1 MYWKKA
7 VGVAMAGA
15 LSLSLA
21 ACGSTSTPSSQSKPA
36 AKAET
41 PAQLIGSLPSTL
53 QALYQHNTDPVQAS
67 AYSSFKPVKGPWK
80 ICFADSYEGNPW
92 RVTVKNDLQAMATMF
107 GSKVSSLQVAVA
119 NNDITQQI
127 SQIEQFANSGCS
139 VILTIP
145 ASSTGLNGAIQAA
158 YQKGVPV
165 VSFAGAVTSPY
176 AINVDSNYYLWG
188 ENMAEGI
195 ASALHGHGNVL
206 MVEGIAGQPI
216 TQQEDEGGLAGFA
229 NYPGIKVV
237 SQVNGDWTPSV
248 TQSVVLNVLTTNP
261 APINGV
267 WTTGSE
273 TEEVASDFAQVHRPL
288 PVISASISGDALG
301 YWHAHQ
307 STFKFYG
314 GAVLPDWTAQ
324 TAFRIAVR
332 LLEGQHP
339 KLDTLLVPIPTVTQA
354 SLANWYQSC
363 MTPSSASIFP
373 TSQTDPLPESLMNG
387 YFTNGQA
394 TPQYSFASM
403 PKACQ

>member
-1 MYWKKA
+1 
-7 VGVAMAGA
+7 MAGVV
-15 LSLSLA
+15 SLSLA

-36 AKAET
+36 TSSKT
-41 PAQLIGSLPSTL
+41 PTQLVSALPATL
-53 QALYQHNTDPVQAS
+53 KTLYQHTTDPIQAS
-67 AYSSFKPVKGPWK
+67 AYSNFKPVKGPWK

-92 RVTVKNDLQAMATMF
+92 RVTVKDDLQALTKMF
-107 GSKVSSLQVAVA
+107 GNKVSSLQVSVA

-127 SQIEQFANSGCS
+127 TQIEQFANSGCS

-165 VSFAGAVTSPY
+165 VSFAGAVTSPD

-188 ENMAEGI
+188 KDMAIGI
-195 ASALHGHGNVL
+195 ANALHGHGNVL

-216 TQQEDEGGLAGFA
+216 TQQENEGGLAGFA
-229 NYPGIKVV
+229 QFPGIKVV
-237 SQVNGDWTPSV
+237 SQVNGNWTPSV
-248 TQSVVLNVLTTNP
+248 TQSVVLNVLTTNST
-261 APINGV
+261 PINGV
-267 WTTGSE
+267 WSTGSE
-273 TEEVASDFAQVHRPL
+273 SEEIASDFAQVHRPL
-288 PVISASISGDALG
+288 PVVSASISGDALG

-307 STFKFYG
+307 STFKFFG

-354 SLANWYQSC
+354 SLAKWYAPC
-363 MTPSSASIFP
+363 MTPSSASVFP
-373 TSQTDPLPESLMNG
+373 ASQTDPLPASLMNG
-387 YFTNGQA
+387 YFSNGQA
-394 TPQYSFASM
+394 LPEYSFTSM
-403 PKACQ
+403 PQACQ